1 MGLFSSIGNAIGGVV
16 KSAVNLTT
24 SVVKAPFQI
33 ANGVLNSVFGEDQNS
48 QQYAGPGPQ
57 GPSIFGGG
65 PRPMGPPPFGFHHHH
80 HMHGPHGHH
89 HHGPHMPPPGQGG
102 IHFHFDS

>member
-33 ANGVLNSVFGEDQNS
+33 ANGVLNSVFGDDQSS
-48 QQYAGPGPQ
+48 QQVGYGQQ

-65 PRPMGPPPFGFHHHH
+65 PRPMGPPPFGMHGHH

-89 HHGPHMPPPGQGG
+89 HHGPHMPPPPGQGG